1 MPTPDP
7 PPFLSPPRCLAALFC
22 VPLAAAAEGQF
33 ALATWR
39 AAAPTAAAGRRLT
52 SQIVLTGLYFY
63 GYSEVAMKALK
74 NVHPVTHA
82 IGNTMRRVVIMLICI
97 AVFHTPMS
105 AAGAVGSAIA
115 IGGSYF
121 YAMVKTE
128 EKEVAEA
135 TAKTD
140 AAATDAAAADA
151 AQAIFDAKFSG
162 APAAERPQ

>member
-1 MPTPDP
+1 
-7 PPFLSPPRCLAALFC
+7 
-22 VPLAAAAEGQF
+22 
-33 ALATWR
+33 
-39 AAAPTAAAGRRLT
+39 
-52 SQIVLTGLYFY
+52 
-63 GYSEVAMKALK
+63 MKALK

-115 IGGSYF
+115 ICGSYF

-135 TAKTD
+135 TAKADT
-140 AAATDAAAADA
+140 AAADTAAADA
-151 AQAIFDAKFSG
+151 AQATFDAKFSG
-162 APAAERPQ
+162 VPAAERQQ

>member
-1 MPTPDP
+1 
-7 PPFLSPPRCLAALFC
+7 

-33 ALATWR
+33 ALDAWR
-39 AAAPTAAAGRRLT
+39 AAAPTAAAGWRLT

-115 IGGSYF
+115 ICGSYF

-135 TAKTD
+135 TAK
-140 AAATDAAAADA
+140 ADAAAADA

-162 APAAERPQ
+162 VPAAERQQ